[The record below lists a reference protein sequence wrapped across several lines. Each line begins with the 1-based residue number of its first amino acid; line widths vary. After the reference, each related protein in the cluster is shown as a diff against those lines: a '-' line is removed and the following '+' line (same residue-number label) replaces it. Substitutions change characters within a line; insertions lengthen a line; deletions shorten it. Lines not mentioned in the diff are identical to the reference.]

1 MQDNC
6 VVRAR
11 RRFRRIHDRVEREI
25 ALLEISVDVI
35 REGFKKVEC
44 SPLFV
49 RTVLYSIKPSTSP

>member
-1 MQDNC
+1 

-11 RRFRRIHDRVEREI
+11 RRFRRVHDRVEREI